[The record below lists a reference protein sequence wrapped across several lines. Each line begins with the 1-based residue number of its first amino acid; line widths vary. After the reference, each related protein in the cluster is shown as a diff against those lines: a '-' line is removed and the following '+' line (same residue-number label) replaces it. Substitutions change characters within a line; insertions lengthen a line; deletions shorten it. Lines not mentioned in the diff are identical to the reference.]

1 MNKKKLL
8 IAGGGYADIPLIL
21 AAQKL
26 GYYVITSGNRPEDLG
41 HQYSDEYKKADFSDK
56 EKMLVLAQEL
66 KIDAICPC
74 CNDFSALSCA
84 YIAEQMGLP
93 GHDPLQI
100 AEILHHKDNYRMFAT
115 TNDILSPKAE
125 SFFDSISALD
135 AIHKFKFPVIVKPVD
150 LTGGK
155 GVSKINSLNEAKQ
168 AIETAFLLSKAKRVV
183 IEEFI
188 EGTNHGLSTFIRN
201 GKVVFYFTD
210 NEHYFLN
217 RYMVSGASTPGDVPN
232 KAIKIL
238 ISESEKIAS
247 LLKLT
252 DGIFH
257 IQFIL
262 RDSIPYII
270 EICRRPPGDLY
281 INFVK
286 YATAVDYPS
295 YIVKAF
301 AGLSIDDLS
310 HAESKEFFTR
320 HCVMTDRAG
329 KIEDVLFDESIEKNV
344 INKFMWWKKGDDII
358 DIMTQ
363 KFGIVFLKYDSKTEM
378 NNITKS
384 LNELIKV
391 KLYDTLHNG

>member
-41 HQYSDEYKKADFSDK
+41 HQYSEEYQRADFSDQESILKLAK
-56 EKMLVLAQEL
+56 ELN
-66 KIDAICPC
+66 IDAICPC

-84 YIAEQMGLP
+84 YVAEQMGLH
-93 GHDPLQI
+93 GHDSLRT
-100 AEILHHKDNYRMFAT
+100 AEVLHHKDNYRKFAMD
-115 TNDILSPKAE
+115 NNVLSPQAK
-125 SFFDSISALD
+125 SFSDSITALESI
-135 AIHKFKFPVIVKPVD
+135 AKFTFPVIVKPVD

-155 GVSKINSLNEAKQ
+155 GVSKISFISEAKNS
-168 AIETAFLLSKAKRVV
+168 IEAAFTLSKAKRVV

-188 EGTNHGLSTFIRN
+188 EGTNHGLSTFIRD
-201 GKVVFYFTD
+201 GKIVFYFAD

-217 RYMVSGASTPGDVPN
+217 KYMVSGASTPGDVPDE
-232 KAIKIL
+232 AIQTL

-247 LLKLT
+247 LLKLK

-262 RDSIPYII
+262 KDKTPYII

-281 INFVK
+281 IDFVK
-286 YATAVDYPS
+286 YATGVDYPS

-301 AGLSIDDLS
+301 AGLPIDDLS
-310 HAESKEFFTR
+310 HVNSKGYFTR
-320 HCVMTDRAG
+320 HCVMTDQTG
-329 KIEDVLFDESIEKNV
+329 KIENVIFDESIKSNV
-344 INKFMWWKKGDDII
+344 IDKFMWWKKGDEIT
-358 DIMTQ
+358 DIMIQ
-363 KFGIVFLKYDSKTEM
+363 KLGIVFLKYDSIEEMQKKTRNL
-378 NNITKS
+378 NN
-384 LNELIKV
+384 LIRAV
-391 KLYDTLHNG
+391 IV